1 MGGKDCARH
10 PAPRRI
16 AEEPEIRELV
26 RMVQAGEIDG
36 ERLSQHLEQ
45 RQLSLFTTAT
55 KGGEHDTDGNAR

>member
-16 AEEPEIRELV
+16 ADEPEIRELV

-36 ERLSQHLEQ
+36 RRLEQHLER
-45 RQLSLFTTAT
+45 RQMPLFTTT
-55 KGGEHDTDGNAR
+55 GGGDDTDGNAG